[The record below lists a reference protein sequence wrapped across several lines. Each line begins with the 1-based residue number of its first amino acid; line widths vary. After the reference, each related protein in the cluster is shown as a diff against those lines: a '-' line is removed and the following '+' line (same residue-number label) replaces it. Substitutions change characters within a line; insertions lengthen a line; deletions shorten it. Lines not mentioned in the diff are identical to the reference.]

1 MKTRE
6 DIDIE
11 FERAKEK
18 ALKLNGVLK
27 TNKDYLVFINYLTC
41 RVRKY
46 ELYASELEEEL
57 KQLKQERI

>member
-1 MKTRE
+1 MKTKE

-18 ALKLNGVLK
+18 ALELNGFLK
-27 TNKDYLVFINYLTC
+27 NKEDCLIFINYLTC

-46 ELYASELEEEL
+46 EFYASELEEEL